1 MERTNQRGRIG
12 IGSKGG
18 KDLEK
23 ERDGGRDGGI
33 DGGRDGGIDGGI
45 DGGRDGRMDER
56 MGEKEDERKDEKI
69 ERNRIE
75 SPKDRKIFF
84 NQAFHCLQLRTPFLS
99 SNLSIRFDS
108 MQF

>member
-23 ERDGGRDGGI
+23 ERDGGR
-33 DGGRDGGIDGGI
+33 DGGI